1 MRPVYFVDINWTSHN
16 CQMLF
21 ITNISFT
28 LRNQGNDQDV
38 LISIVLACRQLD
50 SAYQATK
57 LLSDDIPAN
66 GSVRMVR
73 NNDTYVYFC
82 VHAYVLLIGSFK

>member
-1 MRPVYFVDINWTSHN
+1 MVVK
-16 CQMLF
+16 CQILF

-73 NNDTYVYFC
+73 SSDTYLYVGVIVIVYF
-82 VHAYVLLIGSFK
+82 

>member
-1 MRPVYFVDINWTSHN
+1 MAVK
-16 CQMLF
+16 CQILF

-66 GSVRMVR
+66 GSVRMAR
-73 NNDTYVYFC
+73 NNYTYVYFC
-82 VHAYVLLIGSFK
+82 VHANRSEFLLMNVH